1 MTNSGLASYLKIY
14 SSDGTPFLN
23 HSIAFDSSSVAL
35 LGDTSERQCNWGF
48 QAKGILWHYSVNVW
62 SEIIITNTYVPG
74 SVPSVFFFED

>member
-35 LGDTSERQCNWGF
+35 LGVKGNVTGVSRPREYCGIIVSTSGQ
-48 QAKGILWHYSVNVW
+48 K
-62 SEIIITNTYVPG
+62 
-74 SVPSVFFFED
+74 